1 MGCTLRRSV
10 NGGITT
16 TSTAS
21 VSFSRR
27 SKASLCT
34 RAIASRWCRFIFQL
48 PATSGR
54 RPGRPCDVMP
64 RATSGLQ
71 GFDAGQRLAL
81 EVLQRCPATG
91 ADVAEPTL
99 VDAEL
104 AHSRGAVPAADD
116 GQRVRQPGDR
126 LG

>member
-1 MGCTLRRSV
+1 MVCTLRRSV

-54 RPGRPCDVMP
+54 RPARPNDVMP
-64 RATSGLQ
+64 RAMSGLQ
-71 GFDAGQRLAL
+71 SFETRQRLAL
-81 EVLQRCPATG
+81 EILQRRPAAG
-91 ADVAEPTL
+91 ADVAEPAL
-99 VDAEL
+99 VDAQL
-104 AHSRGAVPAADD
+104 PDRGGAVPTADD
-116 GQRVRQPGDR
+116 GQRVR
-126 LG
+126 

>member
-1 MGCTLRRSV
+1 M
-10 NGGITT
+10 TT

-27 SKASLCT
+27 SKAIFCT
-34 RAIASRWCRFIFQL
+34 RAMASRWCRFIFQL

-54 RPGRPCDVMP
+54 RPGRPGDVMP

-81 EVLQRCPATG
+81 EVLQGGSATG
-91 ADVAEPTL
+91 ADVAEPAF

-104 AHSRGAVPAADD
+104 PDRRGAVPAADD
-116 GQRVRQPGDR
+116 GQRARQTGDR
-126 LG
+126 LGHAPGALGER

>member
-1 MGCTLRRSV
+1 MVCTLRRSV

-54 RPGRPCDVMP
+54 RPARACDVMP

-71 GFDAGQRLAL
+71 GFDARQRLAL
-81 EVLQRCPATG
+81 EILQRRPAAG
-91 ADVAEPTL
+91 ADVPDPAL

-104 AHSRGAVPAADD
+104 ADRGGTVPTADD
-116 GQRVRQPGDR
+116 RQRARQCG
-126 LG
+126 

>member
-1 MGCTLRRSV
+1 M
-10 NGGITT
+10 TT

-27 SKASLCT
+27 SKAIFCT
-34 RAIASRWCRFIFQL
+34 RAMASRWCRFIFQL

-54 RPGRPCDVMP
+54 RPARPCDVMP

-81 EVLQRCPATG
+81 EVFQRRTTAGTDVTEPA
-91 ADVAEPTL
+91 L
-99 VDAEL
+99 VDAQL
-104 AHSRGAVPAADD
+104 ADRRGAVATADD
-116 GQRVRQPGDR
+116 RQR
-126 LG
+126 